1 MIRMEEY
8 GIPKNFF
15 ELLAQL
21 PWEPDERLMDLEA
34 RLMRGEFDD
43 NESNS
48 LANNP
53 FKGTKKQMQYLCDK
67 KLSWHEIA
75 EIFDETADR
84 CQIFARKN
92 GIEKAS
98 RAGRPKMTI
107 EEKIVF
113 RQEWYEK
120 HSPTIEKLDFLMV
133 LYGGFVGLLAFK
145 LNRPYRIAR
154 NMLKFRGVYRQWLRY
169 NFYLGKGGRPK
180 TIEEIQESR
189 VKAKKH

>member
-21 PWEPDERLMDLEA
+21 PWEPDPRLMDLEA
-34 RLMRGEFDD
+34 KLMRGDFDY
-43 NESNS
+43 NESKS
-48 LANNP
+48 LINKP
-53 FKGTKKQMQYLCDK
+53 FKGTKKQMKYLCDK
-67 KLSWHEIA
+67 KLKWDEIA
-75 EIFDETADR
+75 EIFDEPVER
-84 CQIFARKN
+84 CQSFARKN

-98 RAGRPKMTI
+98 CVGRPKMTI

-120 HSPTIEKLDFLMV
+120 HSPSVEKLDYLMV
-133 LYGGFVGLLAFK
+133 LYGGFIGLLAFK

-154 NMLKFRGVYRQWLRY
+154 NMLKFRGKYREWLRY
-169 NFYLGKGGRPK
+169 NFYLGKGGKPRTLPPK
-180 TIEEIQESR
+180 EE
-189 VKAKKH
+189 K